1 MTNRPHRPARRSVVR
16 FALPLIAVAVLPLVI
31 TARAAAVEAQTL
43 VSFDRAAGQTPESV
57 AVVSD
62 GTAYVSLSFASEIY
76 RITPAGQQSTLDIP
90 TAGGITVGLAIDSR
104 DTNFLYV
111 AVRSA
116 DPAAAGVWRIPRD
129 RFDDP
134 ARVVPL
140 PTDSFPNGMTFDER
154 SNLYIA
160 DSDLGRIWRVAPG
173 AARATV
179 WAAGALL
186 APTGES
192 FQGFVLPGAN
202 GVKVRGRTL
211 YVSNTA
217 GRTILTI
224 PIGADGS
231 AGPMTVRFHG
241 VEADDFTFA
250 ANGDLYVTD
259 NPSSQLLRITPGG
272 IVTTLANSSD
282 GLDNPSDVAFDP
294 RPDRRHELLITN
306 SAYFGTRPSLAEI
319 RTLGVGQRRL

>member
-1 MTNRPHRPARRSVVR
+1 MRNHPHRPAERGVVR
-16 FALPLIAVAVLPLVI
+16 FAVPLIAAAVLPLVI
-31 TARAAAVEAQTL
+31 TARASAVEARTL

-57 AVVSD
+57 AIATD
-62 GTAYVSLSFASEIY
+62 GTTYVSLAFASEIY
-76 RITPAGQQSTLDIP
+76 RITPTGRQSTLDIP
-90 TAGGITVGLAIDSR
+90 TAGGITVGLAIDSH
-104 DTNFLYV
+104 DTDFLYV

-116 DPAAAGVWRIPRD
+116 DPTAAGVWRVARD

-134 ARVVPL
+134 TRVVSL
-140 PTDSFPNGMTFDER
+140 PTDSFPNGMTFDQR
-154 SNLYIA
+154 GNLYIA

-173 AARATV
+173 APQATV
-179 WAAGALL
+179 WAAGPLL

-224 PIGADGS
+224 PIDPDGS
-231 AGPMTVRFHG
+231 AGSMTVRFHG
-241 VEADDFTFA
+241 VEADDFAFA

-259 NPSSQLLRITPGG
+259 NPGSQLLRITPGG
-272 IVTTLANSSD
+272 IIATLANATD

-294 RPDRRHELLITN
+294 RPDRRRELLITN
-306 SAYFGTRPSLAEI
+306 SAYFGTRPSLQEI
-319 RTLGVGQRRL
+319 RTNSIGQRHT

>member
-16 FALPLIAVAVLPLVI
+16 FALPLIAAAVLPLVI
-31 TARAAAVEAQTL
+31 TATAAAVEAQTL

-173 AARATV
+173 AAKATV

-186 APTGES
+186 APTGER
-192 FQGFVLPGAN
+192 LPGFRATRRERSQ
-202 GVKVRGRTL
+202 GARQDALCIQHGRPDHPHHSHRRRWQRRTHDGPIPRRRGR
-211 YVSNTA
+211 
-217 GRTILTI
+217 
-224 PIGADGS
+224 
-231 AGPMTVRFHG
+231 
-241 VEADDFTFA
+241 
-250 ANGDLYVTD
+250 
-259 NPSSQLLRITPGG
+259 
-272 IVTTLANSSD
+272 
-282 GLDNPSDVAFDP
+282 
-294 RPDRRHELLITN
+294 
-306 SAYFGTRPSLAEI
+306 
-319 RTLGVGQRRL
+319 